1 MISKQ
6 ILCDGHTLHAVVTPN
21 DRPPLLMLHGVT
33 RRWQTFLPLWS
44 SLAERWEIHAL
55 DFRGHGE
62 SEQTAGGYYVCDYI
76 EDVVAYI
83 DSELQ
88 QPVVVYGHS
97 LGAMV
102 AAGTASKLRDCIA
115 AVVMEDPPMQAMGQ
129 RIGDTSL
136 LSFFTALSEFA
147 GDQRSVF
154 VIAEDLAEIRVHDPQ
169 RNTSNRLGDLRDP
182 VSLRFT
188 ASCLKQLDPATLVPI
203 VARDWLRGYSVD
215 SVARNL
221 KCPSLLLQADVSA
234 GGMLSDEDAGLLED
248 LAVDLV
254 RVKIPDCGH
263 LIHWTHTTQLLNF
276 VHGFLESSV

>member
-6 ILCDGHTLHAVVTPN
+6 IACNGHTLHTVATSN

-33 RRWQTFLPLWS
+33 RRWQTFLPLWA
-44 SLAERWEIHAL
+44 SLSARWQIHAL

-62 SEQTAGGYYVCDYI
+62 SEKAAGRYHVCDYI

-83 DSELQ
+83 NSELR

-102 AAGTASKLRDCIA
+102 AAGVASEQGDRIV
-115 AVVMEDPPMQAMGQ
+115 AVVLEDPPMQAMGQ

-136 LSFFTALSEFA
+136 LSFFKAISKFA
-147 GDQRSVF
+147 GDQRSVSL
-154 VIAEDLAEIRVHDPQ
+154 IAQDLAEIRIHDPQ
-169 RNTSNRLGDLRDP
+169 QNSSNRLGDLRDS

-188 ASCLKQLDPATLVPI
+188 ASCLGQLDPAALLPI
-203 VARDWLRGYSVD
+203 VASDWLTGYDVED
-215 SVARNL
+215 VAGNL
-221 KCPSLLLQADVSA
+221 TCPALLIQADTKA
-234 GGMLSDEDAGLLED
+234 GGMLFDDDAAMLED
-248 LAVDLV
+248 LATDLV
-254 RVKIPDCGH
+254 RVQIQDCGH